1 MERPPTPWSLAAF
14 VRWRPRF
21 RFAALALLASVGA
34 FLVVAAVLVFVDV
47 NVTIGVAAFVVL
59 VLLFG
64 LLVARATRSS
74 TD

>member
-1 MERPPTPWSLAAF
+1 
-14 VRWRPRF
+14 
-21 RFAALALLASVGA
+21 LLASVGA